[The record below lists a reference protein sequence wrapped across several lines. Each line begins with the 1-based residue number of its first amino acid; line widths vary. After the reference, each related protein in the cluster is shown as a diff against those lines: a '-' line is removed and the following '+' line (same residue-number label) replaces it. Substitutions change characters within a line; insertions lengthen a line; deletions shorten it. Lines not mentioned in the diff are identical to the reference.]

1 LNLYEAFLEE
11 TSDKRHEFEWEENH
25 MGLRFQFKENWN
37 PKFKEW
43 TLWEQVMLQEA
54 KIDTSAAIFGKEYA
68 NNTMKNIE
76 LGYFTAKHKMPE
88 EIFYRTASTVVCSI
102 NGGRWKVVQFIGLGE
117 RE

>member
-1 LNLYEAFLEE
+1 MNLYEAFLEQ
-11 TSDKRHEFEWEENH
+11 TSDKRHEFEWTENQ
-25 MGLRFQFKENWN
+25 LNFRFQFKENWN
-37 PKFKEW
+37 PKFREW
-43 TLWEQVMLQEA
+43 TSWKDVTVQEA

-76 LGYFTAKHKMPE
+76 IGYFTAKYKLPAE
-88 EIFYRTASTVVCSI
+88 DFYRKVSTVVCSI